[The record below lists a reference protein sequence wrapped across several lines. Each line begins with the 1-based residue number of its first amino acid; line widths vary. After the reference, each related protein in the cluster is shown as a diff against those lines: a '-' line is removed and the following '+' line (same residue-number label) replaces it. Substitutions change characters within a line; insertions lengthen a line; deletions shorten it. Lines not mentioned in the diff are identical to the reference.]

1 MTYSLAELKQLASTG
16 IIFLAVYR
24 GRINKVLRFQI
35 DTEQEA
41 SWMKTIVLG
50 FAADN
55 DLDTI
60 PLDLKCYVI
69 EGMAPN
75 NRSYSITVY
84 DTHGQK
90 LMYLEEPPRQSC
102 HS

>member
-1 MTYSLAELKQLASTG
+1 MTYSLEQLQRLTAVG
-16 IIFLAVYR
+16 VIFLGVYR
-24 GRINKVLRFQI
+24 GRKDKTLLFERS
-35 DTEQEA
+35 EE
-41 SWMKTIVLG
+41 MKS
-50 FAADN
+50 
-55 DLDTI
+55 I
-60 PLDLKCYVI
+60 PLMFAEDAELDRLPLDVTYYVI

-90 LMYLEEPPRQSC
+90 CLYLEEPPRQPC